1 MTELIGSFSTLISIV
16 IAFVGV
22 LGTAYFV
29 YGAYLLMMSGG
40 NASKAETGKS
50 AMIQALIGV
59 ALTAVAF
66 TVVNTL
72 TSSIGSSGGAVQ
84 VGQVAGTDSVALDQ
98 PRVVS
103 VAPNTTCA
111 TAGGRNNG
119 CTLTVTFSEPV
130 TVIGNIGIRIQNQG
144 TAPIDDTKVED
155 TNTLTFHINNGAN
168 KKVAP
173 DAGLYIADKFVFSR
187 GARIRDSDNN
197 NALYAF
203 QPVEFKVG
211 N

>member
-103 VAPNTTCA
+103 LSKDSCGGTNCA
-111 TAGGRNNG
+111 
-119 CTLTVTFSEPV
+119 LVVTFSEPV
-130 TVIGNIGIRIQNQG
+130 TIIGNIGIRIQNQG
-144 TAPIDDTKVED
+144 TAPLNDKKPSED
-155 TNTLTFHINNGAN
+155 AVRKDGTNTLTFKVGDLTKAN
-168 KKVAP
+168 ES
-173 DAGLYIADKFVFSR
+173 YIADKFVFSR

-203 QPVEFKVG
+203 QPFEFDVP
-211 N
+211 

>member
-98 PRVVS
+98 PRVVGVS
-103 VAPNTTCA
+103 ESSTCTA
-111 TAGGRNNG
+111 T

-130 TVIGNIGIRIQNQG
+130 TVIGTIGIRIQNQG
-144 TAPIDDTKVED
+144 TAKLDESGTGNQAKIRETG
-155 TNTLTFHINNGAN
+155 TNTLKF
-168 KKVAP
+168 KVGEIITS
-173 DAGLYIADKFVFSR
+173 DGKYIADKFVFSR

-203 QPVEFKVG
+203 QPVEFERS
-211 N
+211 

>member
-103 VAPNTTCA
+103 VTNTSCPR
-111 TAGGRNNG
+111 GNNA
-119 CTLTVTFSEPV
+119 CPVVITFSEPV
-130 TVIGNIGIRIQNQG
+130 TVEGTIGIRIQNQG
-144 TAPIDDTKVED
+144 TVPMKALTGDSS
-155 TNTLTFHINNGAN
+155 NTLTFDVNEVIKGRVNGTS
-168 KKVAP
+168 
-173 DAGLYIADKFVFSR
+173 YIADKFVFSR
-187 GARIRDSDNN
+187 GARIRDTDNN

-203 QPVEFKVG
+203 QPYEFTVRP
-211 N
+211 